1 MNVQARTFNVLKI
14 LGLTVFLSVLA
25 LCFPA
30 DPAQCHFSNREPHDI
45 FLAHPSQLNVLVNLG
60 MDIDNVSGNR
70 VSAYLSA
77 EERQLLVSMRYH
89 VRLLPDRERAAHG
102 LYHGR
107 KTKAAE
113 TLSYPSFQ
121 DFSAML
127 DHLARTYPEICRV
140 SDAGFSGEGRALKT
154 VTLSDHPAQREAE
167 PVVTLVSTLHG
178 NEPVGTVLLLELIR
192 YLVERYDT
200 DSRVKALVDN
210 HEIRLLPLA
219 NPDGYE
225 AGDRYNAKGLDLN
238 RNFPDP
244 SESSDDVFDSRAG
257 RAPETLAIMD
267 WILERPAAVSLN
279 LHTGFVVVN
288 YPLDHTE
295 DPSPDDALF
304 QHLALA
310 YAASNPDMAAS
321 PYPGGIIRGALWY
334 IITGGLQDWAYLAA
348 GELHV
353 TVELSSEKY
362 PPPTELDDLWNSN
375 RESLLAWLE
384 TADTGIGGRVLD
396 SDTGLPVEAWV
407 RIGGNSHLVFT
418 DAITG
423 HYLRV
428 LLPGDH
434 TLSVGAP
441 GYVSQTFE
449 NVPVAD
455 GSVSVRDVLLEKG
468 DDPVY
473 GDAVV
478 SNWPV
483 RANQDDGEMTTGG
496 SGGGCFIGAAF

>member
-1 MNVQARTFNVLKI
+1 MNVPTPTFKIFGIVLCLSFLVVLSANPAQAR
-14 LGLTVFLSVLA
+14 
-25 LCFPA
+25 
-30 DPAQCHFSNREPHDI
+30 FSDREPHDI
-45 FLAHPSQLNVLVNLG
+45 LLFQPADLKVLVALG
-60 MDIDNVSGNR
+60 MDIDGVSGNR
-70 VSAYLSA
+70 VRAYLSP
-77 EERQLLVSMRYH
+77 EERQLLESLRYD
-89 VRLLPDRERAAHG
+89 VRLLPDRERAAHH
-102 LYHGR
+102 LYHG
-107 KTKAAE
+107 KKSKAAKG
-113 TLSYPSFQ
+113 LSYPAYG
-121 DFSAML
+121 DLCTTL
-127 DHLARTYPEICRV
+127 DTLAQAYPEICRV
-140 SDAGFSGEGRALKT
+140 SEAGFSVEGRALKT
-154 VTLSDHPAQREAE
+154 VTISDHPDQREAE
-167 PVVTLVSTLHG
+167 PALTLVSTLHG

-225 AGDRYNAKGLDLN
+225 EGDRYNAQGLDLN

-244 SESSDDVFDSRAG
+244 SASSQDVFDSRVG

-288 YPLDHTE
+288 YPLDYTE
-295 DPSPDDALF
+295 DQSPDDALF

-310 YAASNPDMAAS
+310 YAASSPDMTLS
-321 PYPGGIIRGALWY
+321 SYPDGIVRGSLWY
-334 IITGGLQDWAYLAA
+334 IISGGLQDWAYLAA

-353 TVELSSEKY
+353 TVELSSERY
-362 PPPTELDDLWNSN
+362 PPPSDLTALWNNN
-375 RESLLAWLE
+375 RESLLAYLE

-418 DAITG
+418 DAMTG

-428 LLPGDH
+428 LFPGDY
-434 TLSVGAP
+434 TLTVGAP
-441 GYVSQTFE
+441 GYLSRTWE
-449 NVPVAD
+449 NVPVTD

-473 GDAVV
+473 ADAVV

-483 RANQDDGEMTTGG
+483 RENQDEEADPPDGSG
-496 SGGGCFIGAAF
+496 GGGCFIGVSF